1 MFETRPILFVMAQS
15 GLMLGD
21 PLPRQEVRARLF
33 DDYRRRGA
41 WGKRTFNR
49 VLEEACTRLW
59 PDGEFVVASPTRP
72 ASLTYREMHQRAGRL
87 AGALSEIGL
96 RKGDV
101 LALEMPN
108 WMEACLAY
116 LAAAHLGLVV
126 VPIIHIYRAK
136 EVEFILRQSG
146 AKAFMIPDTWSGVD
160 YLATLSEIRDR
171 LPALEHV
178 IVVGDK
184 VPDGCIAWPDLEMRG
199 TDEFPAPEI
208 SPDEPHVLA
217 YTSGTTADPKGVVH
231 SHNTLLAECRAIVD
245 SSGGGPPDVFLCPN
259 PIGHIAGIYS
269 ALIAPFLL
277 GYRKLV
283 LMDGWDPK
291 WALDLVAEHRVTRTG
306 GATFFLMTMLSHPE
320 FSSVDTSSLEAFGLG
335 GANVMAAPVQ
345 QADALGW
352 RAFRSYGCTEH
363 PPITMA
369 RPDAP
374 LEKRAF
380 TDGLPMLDVELRLV
394 DDDGRDVPTGEE
406 GEVISRGP
414 DQFLGYMDPSMDAE
428 AFDAEGWFH
437 TGDIGRLDDDG
448 YLAITDRKKDIIIR
462 GGENI
467 SAREVE
473 EGLMTH
479 PKVLDVAV
487 TPVADERYGAKV
499 CAFVVTGGK
508 DLTLEEVVAHFAE
521 KGVAKQKTP
530 ERIEIVDE
538 FPRTL
543 AGKVQKYLLKRRLAP
558 Q

>member
-1 MFETRPILFVMAQS
+1 
-15 GLMLGD
+15 MLTEI
-21 PLPRQEVRARLF
+21 R
-33 DDYRRRGA
+33 
-41 WGKRTFNR
+41 
-49 VLEEACTRLW
+49 
-59 PDGEFVVASPTRP
+59 
-72 ASLTYREMHQRAGRL
+72 GRL
-87 AGALSEIGL
+87 PE
-96 RKGDV
+96 
-101 LALEMPN
+101 
-108 WMEACLAY
+108 
-116 LAAAHLGLVV
+116 
-126 VPIIHIYRAK
+126 
-136 EVEFILRQSG
+136 
-146 AKAFMIPDTWSGVD
+146 
-160 YLATLSEIRDR
+160 
-171 LPALEHV
+171 LEHV

-184 VPDGCIAWPDLEMRG
+184 VPDGALSFAEVAERA
-199 TDEFPAPEI
+199 TDDIPAVEV

-245 SSGGGPPDVFLCPN
+245 SSGGGPSDVFLCPN

-291 WALDLVAEHRVTRTG
+291 WALDLVQEHRVTRTG

-320 FSSVDTSSLEAFGLG
+320 LGTVDTSSLEAFGLG
-335 GANVMAAPVQ
+335 GANVTPALVE
-345 QADALGW
+345 QADALDW

-363 PPITMA
+363 PSITMA

-380 TDGLPMLDVELRLV
+380 TDGQAMLDVELRLV
-394 DDDGRDVPTGEE
+394 DEDGRDVPPGEE
-406 GEVISRGP
+406 GEVVSRGP
-414 DQFLGYMDPSMDAE
+414 DQFLGYMDPDMDAE
-428 AFDAEGWFH
+428 AFDDEGWFH
-437 TGDIGRLDDDG
+437 TGDIGRLDEDR

-473 EGLMTH
+473 EVLATH
-479 PKVLDVAV
+479 PTVLDVAV
-487 TPVADERYGAKV
+487 TSVADEIYGERV

-508 DLTLEEVVAHFAE
+508 ELTLEEVRAHFAE

-530 ERIEIVDE
+530 ERIEIVTE

-543 AGKVQKYLLKRRLAP
+543 AGKVQKYLLKRQLSS
-558 Q
+558 

>member
-1 MFETRPILFVMAQS
+1 MDAF
-15 GLMLGD
+15 
-21 PLPRQEVRARLF
+21 PRQEVRARLF
-33 DDYRRRGA
+33 DDYRGRGL
-41 WGKRTFNR
+41 WGDRTFDR
-49 VLEEACTRLW
+49 VLEEGCTRSW
-59 PDGEFVVASPTRP
+59 PDGEFIVASPTRP
-72 ASLTYREMHQRAGRL
+72 ASLTYREMHAEARRL
-87 AGALSEIGL
+87 AGALHALGL

-101 LALEMPN
+101 FALEMPN

-136 EVEFILRQSG
+136 EVEFILHQSG

-160 YLATLSEIRDR
+160 YLATLAEIRDR
-171 LPALEHV
+171 LPDLEHV

-184 VPDGCIAWPDLEMRG
+184 VPDGCIAWPDIAARASE
-199 TDEFPAPEI
+199 DFPRPSL
-208 SPDEPHVLA
+208 SPDEAHLLA

-245 SSGGGPPDVFLCPN
+245 SSGGGPSDVFLCPN

-277 GYRKLV
+277 GYKKLV

-335 GANVMAAPVQ
+335 GANVMPALVQ
-345 QADALGW
+345 QAETLGW
-352 RAFRSYGCTEH
+352 AAFRSYGCTEH
-363 PPITMA
+363 PSITMA

-380 TDGLPMLDVELRLV
+380 TDGQAMLDVELRLV
-394 DDDGRDVPTGEE
+394 DDDGRDVPPGDE
-406 GEVISRGP
+406 GEVVSRGP
-414 DQFLGYMDPSMDAE
+414 DQFLGYMDPDMDAE
-428 AFDAEGWFH
+428 AFDEGGWFH
-437 TGDIGRLDDDG
+437 TGDIGRLDEDG

-473 EGLMTH
+473 EVLMTH

-487 TPVADERYGAKV
+487 TPVSDAKYGEKV
-499 CAFVVTGGK
+499 CAFVITGGK
-508 DLTLEEVVAHFAE
+508 ELTLDEVRAHFAE

-530 ERIEIVDE
+530 ERIEIVEE

-543 AGKVQKYLLKRRLAP
+543 AGKVQKYLLKRQLSA

>member
-1 MFETRPILFVMAQS
+1 
-15 GLMLGD
+15 
-21 PLPRQEVRARLF
+21 
-33 DDYRRRGA
+33 
-41 WGKRTFNR
+41 
-49 VLEEACTRLW
+49 
-59 PDGEFVVASPTRP
+59 
-72 ASLTYREMHQRAGRL
+72 
-87 AGALSEIGL
+87 
-96 RKGDV
+96 
-101 LALEMPN
+101 MPN
-108 WMEACLAY
+108 WMEACLTY
-116 LAAAHLGLVV
+116 LAAAHLGLVI
-126 VPIIHIYRAK
+126 VPIIHIYRAR

-146 AKAFMIPDTWSGVD
+146 AKAFVIPDTWSGID
-160 YLATLSEIRDR
+160 YLGMLDEIRDR

-178 IVVGDK
+178 VVVGDK
-184 VPDGCIAWPDLEMRG
+184 VPEGAIGWEGLEARR
-199 TDEFPAPEI
+199 TEEFPRPDV

-245 SSGGGPPDVFLCPN
+245 SSGGGPSDVFLCPN

-291 WALDLVAEHRVTRTG
+291 WALDLVAEHQVTRTG
-306 GATFFLMTMLSHPE
+306 GATFFLMTMLSHPD

-335 GANVMAAPVQ
+335 GANVMPALVQ

-363 PPITMA
+363 PSITMA
-369 RPDAP
+369 RPEAP

-380 TDGLPMLDVELRLV
+380 TDGQAMLDVELRVV
-394 DDDGRDVPTGEE
+394 DDDGRDVPAGEE
-406 GEVISRGP
+406 GEVVSRGP

-437 TGDIGRLDDDG
+437 TGDIGRVDDDG

-473 EGLMTH
+473 EVLMTH

-487 TPVADERYGAKV
+487 TPVADELYGERV

-508 DLTLEEVVAHFAE
+508 ELTLDEVVEHFAS

-530 ERIEIVDE
+530 ERLEIVDE

-543 AGKVQKYLLKRRLAP
+543 AGKVQKFLLKRRLDT
-558 Q
+558 